1 MVEATAEAEAVAEE
15 APVAAAAVDM
25 VGVVAPRMRR
35 SNPKYI
41 PREWMLAE
49 GYRAAEKGDYAPLA
63 TLHEVL
69 KHPYEEQPLFEGRF
83 YKRAPDGSEQQG
95 GIGFMS

>member
-1 MVEATAEAEAVAEE
+1 MVVERYWKAKIKCT
-15 APVAAAAVDM
+15 
-25 VGVVAPRMRR
+25 VVAGREGEG
-35 SNPKYI
+35 YV